1 MLDSDFDTD
10 YTDYTDDFDE
20 LDISDEDQI
29 AKEIDRIEQDSIEAK
44 RKKEK
49 DKNYYVTNKELLR
62 EIRKYCE
69 SKKKD
74 PEGRRTYFRRTWNYD
89 NENMYTIFSSS

>member
-1 MLDSDFDTD
+1 MLDNDFDNEE
-10 YTDYTDDFDE
+10 YTDDFDE
-20 LDISDEDQI
+20 LDIYDSDQI
-29 AKEIDRIEQDSIEAK
+29 AREIDRIEQDSREAK

-49 DKNYYVTNKELLR
+49 DKNYYVTNKELLA

-74 PEGRRTYFRRTWNYD
+74 PEGRRTY
-89 NENMYTIFSSS
+89 I